1 MSVPPPA
8 LRPLTNPP
16 FPPPPQ
22 DRWSLFRF
30 RHFRSRLLLL
40 VLALVGAA
48 QLAAFLVV
56 AGVHQADARREI
68 DHDLDIAAR
77 QFAKEIDRG
86 NGYLA
91 RTAEALSG
99 DYGFKQTFARTQDA
113 ATLRSALES
122 FKLRARPDLVACLS
136 LDGAVLAETR
146 DGPSAAAYYRPLMEA
161 ADNSRNL
168 RSNGYGLIDGAL
180 YSLTVVPVRAPDVVA
195 WIVVGI
201 RLDQRFIEGLKATSG
216 VEITLRHAGRTLVST
231 VRQPARFVSVVQRL
245 TLANGDAAEIVLQ
258 FSLDEKLAP
267 ARRLERVLLIVGCG
281 SLALAA
287 LLSLVLARSVSR
299 PVQALAAHTDHVVR
313 GDYTQRIELRS
324 VDELGRLAAAFNRMT
339 AGLADRDRVR
349 DLLGKVVSPEVAA
362 QLLRSE
368 AVLGGEEREVTVLFS
383 DLRNFTGLSESL
395 PPAEVLDLLNRYL
408 DRMSTIVE
416 EHHGVVDK
424 YIGDAIMALFGAPV
438 DDTTAPDHALAAALA
453 MDAALGALNA
463 ELAAEGKPQLTVGI
477 GINTAPVVAGNMGSR
492 RRLNYTVIGDGVNV
506 SSRLQALTKEP
517 AYKARI
523 LVSEST
529 LRAAR
534 DRYVTRALG
543 EVAVRGRAGMVRLFA
558 LDGKTSATMAPTPA
572 SPLRSDSAK

>member
-1 MSVPPPA
+1 MSAPPPA
-8 LRPLTNPP
+8 LRPLTTPP
-16 FPPPPQ
+16 FPPPPP
-22 DRWSLFRF
+22 DRWAPFRF
-30 RHFRSRLLLL
+30 RHFRTRLLLL
-40 VLALVGAA
+40 LLALVGVA

-56 AGVHQADARREI
+56 AEVHEADARREI
-68 DHDLDIAAR
+68 NHDLDIAAR
-77 QFAKEIDRG
+77 QFAKEIERG

-99 DYGFKQTFARTQDA
+99 DYAFKQTFARTQDA

-146 DGPSAAAYYRPLMEA
+146 DGPSAAAYYRPLVTA
-161 ADNSRNL
+161 ADNSDSL
-168 RSNGYGLIDGAL
+168 SATSYGLIDGAL
-180 YSLTVVPVRAPDVVA
+180 YSLTAVPIRAPDVVA
-195 WIVVGI
+195 WIIVGI

-216 VEITLRHAGRTLVST
+216 VEITLRHAGRTLAST
-231 VRQPARFVSVVQRL
+231 VQAPARFNSVVQRL
-245 TLANGDAAEIVLQ
+245 ALADGDAAEIVLQ

-267 ARRLERVLLIVGCG
+267 ARRLERVLEMVGGG

-287 LLSLVLARSVSR
+287 LLSLALARSVSR

-313 GDYTQRIELRS
+313 GDYMQRIELHS
-324 VDELGRLAAAFNRMT
+324 ADEFGRLAAAFNRMT

-349 DLLGKVVSPEVAA
+349 ELLGKVVSPEIAA

-368 AVLGGEEREVTVLFS
+368 AVLGGEEREVTILFS

-395 PPAEVLDLLNRYL
+395 VPAQVLALLNRYL

-438 DDTTAPDHALAAALA
+438 DDPAAADHALAAALA
-453 MDAALGALNA
+453 MNAALGTLNN
-463 ELAAEGKPQLTVGI
+463 ELAAEGQPQLAVGI

-506 SSRLQALTKEP
+506 AARLQALTKEP
-517 AYKARI
+517 GYQARI
-523 LVSEST
+523 LISEST

-534 DRYVTRALG
+534 DQYATRALG

-558 LDGKTSATMAPTPA
+558 LDAKAASA
-572 SPLRSDSAK
+572 SSRS

>member
-1 MSVPPPA
+1 MSAPLPA
-8 LRPLTNPP
+8 LRPLTTPP
-16 FPPPPQ
+16 FPPLPP
-22 DRWSLFRF
+22 DRWAPFRF
-30 RHFRSRLLLL
+30 RHFRTRLLLL
-40 VLALVGAA
+40 LLALVGVA

-56 AGVHQADARREI
+56 AEVHQADARREI
-68 DHDLDIAAR
+68 LHDLDIAAR
-77 QFAKEIDRG
+77 QFAKEIERG

-146 DGPSAAAYYRPLMEA
+146 DGPSAAAYYRPLVTA
-161 ADNSRNL
+161 ADTSDSL
-168 RSNGYGLIDGAL
+168 SATSYGLIDGAL
-180 YSLTVVPVRAPDVVA
+180 YSLTAVPIRAPDVVA
-195 WIVVGI
+195 WIIVGI
-201 RLDQRFIEGLKATSG
+201 RLDQPFIEGLKATSG
-216 VEITLRHAGRTLVST
+216 VEITLRHAGRTLAST
-231 VRQPARFVSVVQRL
+231 VQAPARFISVVQRL
-245 TLANGDAAEIVLQ
+245 ALADGDAAEIVLQ

-267 ARRLERVLLIVGCG
+267 ARRLERVLEMVGGG

-313 GDYTQRIELRS
+313 GDYMQRIELHS
-324 VDELGRLAAAFNRMT
+324 ADEFGRLAAAFNRMT

-349 DLLGKVVSPEVAA
+349 ELLGKVVSPEIAA

-368 AVLGGEEREVTVLFS
+368 AVLGGEEREVTILFS

-395 PPAEVLDLLNRYL
+395 VPAEVLALLNRYL

-438 DDTTAPDHALAAALA
+438 DDPAAADHALAAALA
-453 MDAALGALNA
+453 MNAALGTLNN
-463 ELAAEGKPQLTVGI
+463 ELAAEGQPQLAVGI

-506 SSRLQALTKEP
+506 AARLQALTKEP
-517 AYKARI
+517 GYQARI
-523 LVSEST
+523 LISEST

-534 DRYVTRALG
+534 DQYATRALG
-543 EVAVRGRAGMVRLFA
+543 EVAVRGRAGTVRLFA
-558 LDGKTSATMAPTPA
+558 LDAKAASA
-572 SPLRSDSAK
+572 SSLS